1 VTDKSSLQELDLRS
15 PWLNAAGFLGFAPPT
30 RKAEA
35 DTALLGAARQREFP
49 LGAFI
54 TNPISAGRR
63 TPAEGRVFL
72 PFEGGFLLHTGLPN
86 PGLSHVL
93 AEDAQR
99 WKRSPVPIWVHLIGD
114 APQDI
119 DRMVRKLED
128 REYISTIELGIS
140 PKAAPELALDLV
152 RAAVGELPVVVSIPL
167 ERINEE
173 WLDKLPALGVRAV
186 SLSAPYGTL
195 PGREARLVSGRIYGP
210 AIFPLAL
217 NAVRALKRLGLPV
230 IAAGGVFR
238 KKDGEA
244 MLAAGALAVQLDA
257 VLWQ

>member
-1 VTDKSSLQELDLRS
+1 MTDTYSLQDLELRS
-15 PWLNAAGFLGFAPPT
+15 PWVNAAGFLGFAPPA
-30 RKAEA
+30 RKGEGEA
-35 DTALLGAARQREFP
+35 ATLDEARQDEFP

-54 TNPISAGRR
+54 TNPVSAGRR

-93 AEDAQR
+93 TAHAQR

-114 APQDI
+114 VPQDI
-119 DRMVRKLED
+119 DRMVRKLEA

-152 RAAVGELPVVVSIPL
+152 IAAVGELPVVVSIPL
-167 ERINEE
+167 ERINEA
-173 WLDKLPALGVRAV
+173 WLEKLPALGVRAV

-195 PGREARLVSGRIYGP
+195 PGREARLVNGRIYGP

-217 NAVRALKRLGLPV
+217 NALRSLKRLGLPV
-230 IAAGGVFR
+230 IAGGGVFR